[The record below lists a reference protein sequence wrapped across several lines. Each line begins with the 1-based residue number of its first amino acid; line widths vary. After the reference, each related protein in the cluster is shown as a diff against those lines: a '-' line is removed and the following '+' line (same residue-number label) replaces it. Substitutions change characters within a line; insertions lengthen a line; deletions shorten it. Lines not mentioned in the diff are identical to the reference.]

1 MSNIILLE
9 NESSFINC
17 GSEDFRF
24 YSCATQSMCQNSVR
38 FFKGGGRIF
47 AVGLNGERNM
57 NSALTRYC
65 VYSLSAK
72 SLCTG
77 NIDAMLFVLHLWRGR
92 DVSVLE
98 CCVVCLFF
106 NFLFSWLRSPTEYQP
121 SSTTQPRS
129 KKHILPCL
137 RLFTLPSFRFVFHV
151 LF

>member
-1 MSNIILLE
+1 MKAVSLTVAVKISVFIHVPLKVYVSNV
-9 NESSFINC
+9 
-17 GSEDFRF
+17 
-24 YSCATQSMCQNSVR
+24 SVR

-47 AVGLNGERNM
+47 AVGLNGESNM

-65 VYSLSAK
+65 MYSLSAK

-77 NIDAMLFVLHLWRGR
+77 NIDAMLEGAGRHCFGVLCGLFV
-92 DVSVLE
+92 
-98 CCVVCLFF
+98 F

-137 RLFTLPSFRFVFHV
+137 RLFTLPSFHFVFHV